1 MDTEEFLTGYCRCL
15 DQARTVTAEIE
26 DGVFSADCSFGACP
40 HEASCTIAQRLR
52 ELEALTE
59 K

>member
-26 DGVFSADCSFGACP
+26 DGVFSAACSFGTCP

-52 ELEALTE
+52 ELEALTCT
-59 K
+59 